1 MGGRRRAA
9 AKRSGLGAVSSL
21 LLLVLGVVASVAAWV
36 FLVRAAIDFGH
47 TALGGQAPAWAFA
60 GGATLGAIG
69 CLLLT
74 FVLLARVGRVLGI
87 GSGYRPRRSRR
98 AR

>member
-1 MGGRRRAA
+1 MSGRRRAA
-9 AKRSGLGAVSSL
+9 VKRSGLGAVPTL
-21 LLLVLGVVASVAAWV
+21 VLLVLGVALSVVAWV
-36 FLVRAAIDFGH
+36 FLVRAAIDFGQ
-47 TALGGQAPAWAFA
+47 TARGGQALAWAFA
-60 GGATLGAIG
+60 GGATVGAIG

-87 GSGYRPRRSRR
+87 GSAYRPRRSRR

>member
-1 MGGRRRAA
+1 MTGRRRASV
-9 AKRSGLGAVSSL
+9 KRSGLGAVPTL
-21 LLLVLGVVASVAAWV
+21 VLLVLGVAASVVAWV

-47 TALGGQAPAWAFA
+47 TALDGQAIAWAFTA
-60 GGATLGAIG
+60 GATVGAVG

-74 FVLLARVGRVLGI
+74 FVLLARVKRVLGI
-87 GSGYRPRRSRR
+87 GSAYRPRRSRR